1 MRFTKSTTLQ
11 EGNFHWNLNFAI
23 SLMANLLN
31 LNSAYYYILRNLL
44 MLAYTMN
51 FKNQNSLIHV
61 FNSVNVT
68 NLSQV
73 AELNSLCIF
82 ILKATCITQPKARSV
97 LGVYLLVSLALLV
110 PSLLD
115 ILEDPFLPSFLGHLG
130 IHQNHRRLGLH

>member
-1 MRFTKSTTLQ
+1 MRFTKSTPLQ
-11 EGNFHWNLNFAI
+11 ERNFHCNLNFAI

-51 FKNQNSLIHV
+51 FKNQNLLIHV

-73 AELNSLCIF
+73 AELISLCIF
-82 ILKATCITQPKARSV
+82 IR
-97 LGVYLLVSLALLV
+97 
-110 PSLLD
+110 
-115 ILEDPFLPSFLGHLG
+115 
-130 IHQNHRRLGLH
+130 